1 MKLHDNF
8 KHLGILHTFLGTFYV
23 LNGANDG

>member
-8 KHLGILHTFLGTFYV
+8 KHLGILHTFLCIEWSK
-23 LNGANDG
+23 

>member
-8 KHLGILHTFLGTFYV
+8 KHLGILHTFHEAFYV